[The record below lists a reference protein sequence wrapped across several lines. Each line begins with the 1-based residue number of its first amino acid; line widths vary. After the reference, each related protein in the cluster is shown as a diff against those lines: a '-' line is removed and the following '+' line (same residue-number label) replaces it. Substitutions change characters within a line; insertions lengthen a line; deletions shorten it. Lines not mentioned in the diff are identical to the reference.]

1 MWYNYIYIYII
12 HIYNAWKRG
21 MAGSWWLAAV
31 AMSNLQLEV
40 AAGTPEVGVTIF
52 LGVAWLVDFT
62 HK

>member
-1 MWYNYIYIYII
+1 
-12 HIYNAWKRG
+12 

-52 LGVAWLVDFT
+52 FGVAWLVDFT